1 MQIRRSLAGLACLAV
16 ILALAGT
23 GCATKKYVR
32 EQMSPIGPR
41 ITEVEKKS
49 ADAVASLAE
58 KTQKDI
64 SRVEE
69 RAMTADGKAVEA
81 GRAAQ
86 QADSH
91 ASQVGQAAQ
100 GAVAQLGQQTQARI
114 GEVQRSVENV
124 ENYKVVSTQE
134 VFFDFNKT
142 ALTDEAKAV
151 LDQVV
156 QSVTKLNRPLL
167 ELEGYADT
175 IGSKDFNLTL
185 SGKRADAV
193 VRYLVGKG
201 IPLRRIHVVGLGE
214 PETGAKVRV
223 TKDERVK
230 MRRVV
235 VRVLAL

>member
-1 MQIRRSLAGLACLAV
+1 MQIRRSLAGLACLGA

-32 EQMSPIGPR
+32 EQMTPTTQR

-49 ADAVASLAE
+49 ADAVANLAE

-69 RAMTADGKAVEA
+69 RTMTADNKAVEA

-91 ASQVGQAAQ
+91 AGQVGQVAQ
-100 GAVAQLGQQTQARI
+100 GAVQLGQQNQARI

-124 ENYKVVSTQE
+124 ENYKVISTQE

-167 ELEGYADT
+167 ELEGSADT

-185 SGKRADAV
+185 SRKRADSV
-193 VRYLVGKG
+193 VLYLVGKG
-201 IPLRRIHVVGLGE
+201 IPLRRIHVIGMGK
-214 PETGAKVRV
+214 PETEAKVRV
-223 TKDERVK
+223 TKEERVK

>member
-1 MQIRRSLAGLACLAV
+1 MTPVSQ
-16 ILALAGT
+16 
-23 GCATKKYVR
+23 
-32 EQMSPIGPR
+32 R
-41 ITEVEKKS
+41 ITEAEKKS
-49 ADAVASLAE
+49 ADAVTSLAE

-100 GAVAQLGQQTQARI
+100 GAVVQLGQQTQARI

-167 ELEGYADT
+167 ELEGSADT

-193 VRYLVGKG
+193 VRYLVEKG
-201 IPLRRIHVVGLGE
+201 IPLRRIHVVGMGE
-214 PETGAKVRV
+214 PGTEAKVRV
-223 TKDERVK
+223 TKEERVK